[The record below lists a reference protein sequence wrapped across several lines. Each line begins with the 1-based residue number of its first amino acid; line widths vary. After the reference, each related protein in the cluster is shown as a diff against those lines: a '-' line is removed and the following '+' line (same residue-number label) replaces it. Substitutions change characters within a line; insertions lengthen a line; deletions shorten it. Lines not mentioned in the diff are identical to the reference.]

1 MNAHK
6 IPVEALKEVCAKIDG
21 QCALYVSV
29 PETGEKF
36 TLNEDKIFSA
46 ASTIK
51 ICFRCFCITYV

>member
-29 PETGEKF
+29 PERVRN
-36 TLNEDKIFSA
+36 LP
-46 ASTIK
+46 
-51 ICFRCFCITYV
+51 